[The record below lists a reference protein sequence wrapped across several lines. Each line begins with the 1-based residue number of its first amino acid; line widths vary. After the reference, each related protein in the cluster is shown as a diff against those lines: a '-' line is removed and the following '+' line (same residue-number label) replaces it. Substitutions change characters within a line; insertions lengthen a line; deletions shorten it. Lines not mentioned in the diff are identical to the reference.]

1 MGEISLPKPPTK
13 LVCDVAGPDSVPGML
28 FPNDDEDFVKE
39 DELKEFFGGLRKA
52 MMFSFLKS
60 LPMDD
65 GPYFFENDEHSG
77 LCCSLF
83 NGFFLCFRIA
93 SRIFSFV

>member
-39 DELKEFFGGLRKA
+39 DELKEFFGGMRKA

-65 GPYFFENDEHSG
+65 GPYFFENDETTRH
-77 LCCSLF
+77 
-83 NGFFLCFRIA
+83 NP
-93 SRIFSFV
+93 IFSMNS